1 MLNTNVWARHSVEK
15 NVDFMQNMS
24 CSLPS
29 PEAIHAA
36 RFMQRIH
43 AEYRH
48 ASCRLPIPS
57 IIPLINPYVLT
68 SSPRVDEAESVGYDF
83 LQYA

>member
-1 MLNTNVWARHSVEK
+1 MYGLVIQLKK

-48 ASCRLPIPS
+48 ASSVVQITHTRSCALFYICC
-57 IIPLINPYVLT
+57 LIH
-68 SSPRVDEAESVGYDF
+68 
-83 LQYA
+83 

>member
-48 ASCRLPIPS
+48 ASCVMQITHTLTHPVQKK
-57 IIPLINPYVLT
+57 IIKNPPGSLNSAQV
-68 SSPRVDEAESVGYDF
+68 
-83 LQYA
+83 

>member
-1 MLNTNVWARHSVEK
+1 MYGLVIQLKK

-48 ASCRLPIPS
+48 ASCVMQITHTR
-57 IIPLINPYVLT
+57 
-68 SSPRVDEAESVGYDF
+68 R
-83 LQYA
+83 

>member
-48 ASCRLPIPS
+48 ASCVMQITHTPKTCCHPHDENKKRS
-57 IIPLINPYVLT
+57 I
-68 SSPRVDEAESVGYDF
+68 
-83 LQYA
+83 

>member
-48 ASCRLPIPS
+48 ASCRLPIPDVRTS
-57 IIPLINPYVLT
+57 IQFVPSTHQVVIQV
-68 SSPRVDEAESVGYDF
+68 VKAKG
-83 LQYA
+83 

>member
-48 ASCRLPIPS
+48 ASCVMQI
-57 IIPLINPYVLT
+57 T
-68 SSPRVDEAESVGYDF
+68 HTRVIDWDEIVAEKIAVWNK
-83 LQYA
+83 LQIKE

>member
-48 ASCRLPIPS
+48 ASGVMRHAVYPDPEFSNI
-57 IIPLINPYVLT
+57 LI
-68 SSPRVDEAESVGYDF
+68 RI
-83 LQYA
+83 